1 MKDVDLAWISPL
13 APDNNLW
20 SVQTRDQQFYHESRH
35 LKVTQYP
42 DGYLAAIELRNN
54 NLTKVS
60 ELEVI
65 QLPQEVVRTNFA
77 WRLQGQLSP
86 QGVLWHHSALIRD
99 PILKEFITNILSDAK
114 IMHSFYSARAS
125 QDFHHNEKGGL
136 FAHSLEVSLTAMY
149 LAKTHDLEQ
158 REVECAFVCGLLH
171 DIGKIMMF
179 YNTDNNQQKG
189 VNGQHEAF
197 SFMVLAEHLD
207 TLKNQDKVLF
217 EAISATLSART
228 GHTKHN
234 DYVIETIVRAADRV
248 SAEVNH
254 SMMAFGDQSSVI
266 LRARLKPGKQY
277 KRLGAEYIS
286 TS

>member
-20 SVQTRDQQFYHESRH
+20 SVQTRDQQFYRESRH

-42 DGYLAAIELRNN
+42 DGYLAVIELHND

-65 QLPQEVVRTNFA
+65 QLPQDVVRTNFA
-77 WRLQGQLSP
+77 WRLQDQINS
-86 QGVLWHHSALIRD
+86 QGVLWHYAALVQD

-114 IMHSFYSARAS
+114 IMHPFYSARAS

-136 FAHSLEVSLTAMY
+136 FAHSLEVSLTAMR
-149 LAKTHDLEQ
+149 LAKIHHLER
-158 REVECAFVCGLLH
+158 REIECSFVCGLLH

-179 YNTDNNQQKG
+179 YNTDKNQQKG

-197 SFMVLAEHLD
+197 SFMVLADHLN

-266 LRARLKPGKQY
+266 LRARLKSGKQY
-277 KRLGAEYIS
+277 KRLGIPQ
-286 TS
+286 TKTL

>member
-20 SVQTRDQQFYHESRH
+20 SVQTRDQQFYHENRH
-35 LKVTQYP
+35 LKVSQYP
-42 DGYLAAIELRNN
+42 DGYLAVIELHND

-65 QLPQEVVRTNFA
+65 QLPREVVRTNFA
-77 WRLQGQLSP
+77 WRLHDQVNS
-86 QGVLWHHSALIRD
+86 QGVLWHYAALVQD

-114 IMHSFYSARAS
+114 IMHLFYSARAS

-136 FAHSLEVSLTAMY
+136 FAHSLEVSLTAMQ
-149 LAKTHDLEQ
+149 LAKTHGLER
-158 REVECAFVCGLLH
+158 REVECSFVCGLLH

-179 YNTDNNQQKG
+179 YNTDKNQQKG

-228 GHTKHN
+228 AHKKHN

-254 SMMAFGDQSSVI
+254 SMMAFSNQSSAT
-266 LRARLKPGKQY
+266 LRARLKSGKQY
-277 KRLGAEYIS
+277 KRLGLSQVKIL
-286 TS
+286 